1 MEEMMTEHFREKL
14 RKKLLMPLN
23 LKVWTEK
30 KSAKIQVIWMT
41 LYVDKQGRQV
51 TLYITKNPSMNKI
64 NYNKTLNFSS
74 DQ

>member
-1 MEEMMTEHFREKL
+1 MEEMMTEHFKEKL
-14 RKKLLMPLN
+14 RKKLLMSQN

-41 LYVDKQGRQV
+41 LYVDKQGRLITQ
-51 TLYITKNPSMNKI
+51 YITKNPSMKMI
-64 NYNKTLNFSS
+64 YKTLNFSS